1 MNYSKTII
9 VGKVGQDASMKYT
22 PSGQAVTSFS
32 VAVNEFFTKDNKQ
45 QKKTTWFRISCWGKL
60 AENCNQYVKKGMEVL
75 VEGRLTPD
83 DQGNPRVFESNDNH
97 KSSFEVNASTVQF
110 GARADGAR
118 SEASA
123 QELGGHELPPEDDI
137 PF

>member
-1 MNYSKTII
+1 MNYAKVIL
-9 VGKVGQDASMKYT
+9 VGKVGRDAEMRYT

-32 VAVNEFFTKDNKQ
+32 VAVNETYTKDGQ
-45 QKKTTWFRISCWGKL
+45 VQKKTTWFRVSCWGKL

-83 DQGNPRVFESNDNH
+83 DQGNPRVFESNGNH

-110 GARADGAR
+110 GAKADGGK
-118 SEASA
+118 SEPAASVD
-123 QELGGHELPPEDDI
+123 EDI

>member
-1 MNYSKTII
+1 MNVLKVIVI
-9 VGKVGQDASMKYT
+9 GRVGKDAEMKYT
-22 PSGQAVTSFS
+22 PSGQAVTKFS
-32 VAVNEFFTKDNKQ
+32 VAVSESYTNGSGEKV
-45 QKKTTWFRISCWGKL
+45 KKTTWLRITTWGKL

-83 DQGNPRVFESNDNH
+83 DQGNPRVFESNGNH
-97 KSSFEVNASTVQF
+97 KSSFEINASTVQF
-110 GARADGAR
+110 GARADGVK

-123 QELGGHELPPEDDI
+123 PVDDDQ

>member
-1 MNYSKTII
+1 MNVLKVIVI
-9 VGKVGQDASMKYT
+9 GRVGKDAEMKYT
-22 PSGQAVTSFS
+22 PSGQAVTKFS
-32 VAVNEFFTKDNKQ
+32 VAVSESYTNGSGEKV
-45 QKKTTWFRISCWGKL
+45 KKTTWLRITTWGKL

-83 DQGNPRVFESNDNH
+83 DQGNPRVFESNGNH
-97 KSSFEVNASTVQF
+97 KSSFEINASTVQF
-110 GARADGAR
+110 GARADCAK

-123 QELGGHELPPEDDI
+123 PVDDDQ

>member
-1 MNYSKTII
+1 MNYAKVIL
-9 VGKVGQDASMKYT
+9 VGKVGKDAEMRYT

-32 VAVNEFFTKDNKQ
+32 VAVNEFFTKDGAQ
-45 QKKTTWFRISCWGKL
+45 QKKTTWFRVSCWGKL

-83 DQGNPRVFESNDNH
+83 DQGNPRVFESNGNH
-97 KSSFEVNASTVQF
+97 KASFEVNASTVQF
-110 GARADGAR
+110 GARADGAKP
-118 SEASA
+118 EAA
-123 QELGGHELPPEDDI
+123 QVDEDA